1 MTGGMAMAM
10 GSDRS
15 AGPATA
21 ALARPRRWAGWLG
34 AALGVA
40 LLVAAYYGG
49 GALWLHRIDDDPA
62 FGTAA
67 ELPPEASRAVAVAAD
82 LVAREVDSHRW
93 VANDPWFQPA
103 FVLDNMPHYQ
113 TGITAAVSRF
123 AVELTDHLSRV
134 RGASMVDPDADAA
147 AGRLKYPGDVWILEW
162 SATPVQPSSESQY
175 RSAVEHLRRYNERL
189 AQGRAVFER
198 RADNLI
204 ATLERIA
211 ADTGSSSAAL
221 FERIDASANAWYD
234 LTADDLFYNVKGR
247 TYAYLLLLRGLGEDF
262 RGVLGERAA
271 QRNWDELLRS
281 FEAAATLQPWVVV
294 NGGLDS
300 LVRPNHLASQGF
312 LLLRARFQLYEV
324 INILTK

>member
-1 MTGGMAMAM
+1 MATGAERVAV
-10 GSDRS
+10 
-15 AGPATA
+15 A
-21 ALARPRRWAGWLG
+21 APPRRWARWL
-34 AALGVA
+34 AWPLVA
-40 LLVAAYYGG
+40 LLLVAGYYGG
-49 GALWLHRIDDDPA
+49 GALWLHVIDDDPA
-62 FGTAA
+62 FGAAA
-67 ELPPEASRAVAVAAD
+67 ELPPGASRAVAVAAD
-82 LVAREVDSHRW
+82 LVSREVDTHRW

-134 RGASMVDPDADAA
+134 RGASQIDPDADAA

-189 AQGRAVFER
+189 AAGRAVFER

-204 ATLERIA
+204 ATLERITS
-211 ADTGSSSAAL
+211 DTGSSSAAL
-221 FERIDASANAWYD
+221 FEKIDTTADAWYD

-247 TYAYLLLLRGLGEDF
+247 LYAYLLLLRALGEDF
-262 RGVLGERAA
+262 RAVLAERKVE
-271 QRNWDELLRS
+271 RNWEELLRS
-281 FEAAATLQPWVVV
+281 FEAAATLQPWVVI

-300 LVRPNHLASQGF
+300 MIRPNHLANQGF
-312 LLLRARFQLYEV
+312 RLLRARFQLYEV